1 MAMKVPKV
9 PPPCTITLP
18 TPWISSL
25 PEKNL
30 VKKSCT
36 CSAYIAIDVSF
47 MLGQVWEEAKAGLLL
62 DRYILI
68 LLCLSTSHSHS
79 ERSKATKYA
88 ARGHANTHAHHEAH
102 LHPVKAGWLPSSM
115 HCSLW
120 HRHAGL
126 ERSYYLKFQN
136 LFWATFPIGD
146 FICTSIDAALLEVGK
161 KWKNNLTNCLRRLQ
175 IFREKP
181 RGVVPVHVE
190 HHPPLLDIGD
200 WTYYKSSPFAQVDIS
215 DIIILS

>member
-1 MAMKVPKV
+1 MKVPKV

-36 CSAYIAIDVSF
+36 CSAYVAIDVSF
-47 MLGQVWEEAKAGLLL
+47 MLGQGVRRSRRLRRAFYSI
-62 DRYILI
+62 DTFSYFHV
-68 LLCLSTSHSHS
+68 STSHSHS
-79 ERSKATKYA
+79 KRSKATKDA

-115 HCSLW
+115 HGSLW

-126 ERSYYLKFQN
+126 EINFYLNFQN
-136 LFWATFPIGD
+136 LSSVTLPLGD
-146 FICTSIDAALLEVGK
+146 FVCTSIDLTLLSEVR
-161 KWKNNLTNCLRRLQ
+161 KNEKNLSDCQRRLQ
-175 IFREKP
+175 IFQ
-181 RGVVPVHVE
+181 VVRKTSWQYHLLFLE
-190 HHPPLLDIGD
+190 HSLSPGLPLFCQ
-200 WTYYKSSPFAQVDIS
+200 SSWPKMRCGGQTFT
-215 DIIILS
+215 